1 MTWRVGRTLG
11 RTIYLQVSKEPS
23 TSDTFLGIMETREL
37 AEMVVE
43 EHNAKLARGVDSKRR
58 DSR

>member
-43 EHNAKLARGVDSKRR
+43 ERKRR